1 MKDYQTIF
9 KTWQKLNPHPQ
20 IELTYTTP
28 FELLVA
34 TILSAQATDAGVN
47 KATPGLFQ
55 VANTPEAILTLGIDG
70 LKSYIK
76 TIGLYPSK
84 AKHIMAMCQLLIER
98 HGGKVPHSREAL
110 EALPGVGR
118 KTANVMLNTLW
129 DEPVIAVDTHVYR
142 VSRRMGFSKGE
153 TPIAVEKDLMKVIP
167 LKFLN
172 HAAHWL
178 VLHGRYTCVARKPK
192 CDICPVSKFCDYIK
206 IQKKGALY

>member
-1 MKDYQTIF
+1 MKDYQAIF
-9 KTWQKLNPHPQ
+9 KIWQKQNPHPK
-20 IELTYTTP
+20 IELLYTTP

-47 KATPGLFQ
+47 KATPELFR
-55 VANTPEAILTLGIDG
+55 VANTPEAILGLGLDG
-70 LKSYIK
+70 LKFYIK

-84 AKHIMAMCQLLIER
+84 AKHIMAMSQLLVER
-98 HGGKVPHSREAL
+98 HGGKVPRSREAL

-142 VSRRMGFSKGE
+142 VSRRLGFSKGE
-153 TPIAVEKDLMKVIP
+153 TPLAVEKDLMKVIP
-167 LKFLN
+167 TEFLK

-192 CDICPVSKFCDYIK
+192 CSICPLSKWCDYFK
-206 IQKKGALY
+206 TL